1 MKNKMIKRV
10 LPLLGSF
17 PLHVNLFCFRGT
29 VKRVARAMDA
39 ADHKRFRDKYGDQF
53 NYVYNT
59 V

>member
-1 MKNKMIKRV
+1 MKMMFV
-10 LPLLGSF
+10 LLAYFLID
-17 PLHVNLFCFRGT
+17 VNLFYFRGT
-29 VKRVARAMDA
+29 VKRVAKAMDS

>member
-1 MKNKMIKRV
+1 
-10 LPLLGSF
+10 
-17 PLHVNLFCFRGT
+17 

-53 NYVYNT
+53 NYVHDT

>member
-1 MKNKMIKRV
+1 MIHRV
-10 LPLLGSF
+10 LTLLGYFS
-17 PLHVNLFCFRGT
+17 LDVNLFCFRGT
-29 VKRVARAMDA
+29 VKRVARTMDT